1 MRRRNKGGALQ
12 GVQLSQLH
20 QQSSVA
26 FICSVGV
33 LIAWLVHL
41 KGVHLSQVH
50 QPSSMAIICLVG
62 ALIARLVYLKGV
74 HLSQVHQPS
83 SMTFI
88 CLVGVLIAWLVYL
101 KGVQLSPLG
110 FAACQSKKCTNRV
123 AWLSFARL
131 VYLLLGWCTYC
142 LVGALLAWLVH
153 LRQVHP
159 LKLHLRKST
168 VSVRRPIR
176 FRSPSDR
183 IPSAVRSDSVR
194 CPIGF
199 RPPSN
204 RIPFAVQSDSVRRP
218 IRFRSPSDRIPFA
231 VQ

>member
-1 MRRRNKGGALQ
+1 M
-12 GVQLSQLH
+12 
-20 QQSSVA
+20 
-26 FICSVGV
+26 
-33 LIAWLVHL
+33 
-41 KGVHLSQVH
+41 SQVH

-131 VYLLLGWCTYC
+131 VYLLLGWCTSC
-142 LVGALLAWLVH
+142 LVGALETSAPPEVTSAQIH
-153 LRQVHP
+153 
-159 LKLHLRKST
+159 
-168 VSVRRPIR
+168 R
-176 FRSPSDR
+176 FRPPPDQ
-183 IPSAVRSDSVR
+183 IPFAVRSDSVR

-204 RIPFAVQSDSVRRP
+204 QILSAVRSDSVRRP
-218 IRFRSPSDRIPFA
+218 IGFRPPSARIPSA
-231 VQ
+231 VRSDSVRCPMT

>member
-41 KGVHLSQVH
+41 KG
-50 QPSSMAIICLVG
+50 
-62 ALIARLVYLKGV
+62 VYLKGV

-183 IPSAVRSDSVR
+183 IPSAARSDSVR
-194 CPIGF
+194 RPIRF
-199 RPPSN
+199 CPPSD